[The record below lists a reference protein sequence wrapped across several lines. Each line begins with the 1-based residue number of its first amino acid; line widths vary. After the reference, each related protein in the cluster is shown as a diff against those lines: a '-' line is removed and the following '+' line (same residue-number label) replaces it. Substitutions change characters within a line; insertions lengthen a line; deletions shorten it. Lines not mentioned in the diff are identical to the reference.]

1 MPRRSGSK
9 TPAEIVSGQ
18 VPRSV
23 ALMVPITPRIAQRTR
38 KDGAPSVRFL
48 IKPSAVSVPDWISL
62 GIAQGKGV
70 VSFYYFPREKEF
82 TIRLLDFR
90 AGERDLISLAE
101 VHAHVVHEGL
111 GAEIDIDRIR
121 PIFHQQ
127 MGDLF
132 LAALGRQLDFLDGSL
147 DLCLRL
153 KIVLRRDRPGGF
165 LCADGYHKKDT
176 DRKKEKY
183 PGPTRVT
190 ALNSTSHSSASQEV
204 TGVCG
209 SWISGKPTDSRPS
222 LLPA

>member
-38 KDGAPSVRFL
+38 KDGAHSVRFL

-90 AGERDLISLAE
+90 AGERDLVSLAE
-101 VHAHVVHEGL
+101 VHSHVVHEGL
-111 GAEIDIDRIR
+111 GAKIDIDHVR

-127 MGDLF
+127 VCDLF

-147 DLCLRL
+147 DLHLRL
-153 KIVLRRDRPGGF
+153 KIVLGRDRSGGL
-165 LCADGYHKKDT
+165 LCARGCNKEDA
-176 DRKKEKY
+176 DREQEKY
-183 PGPTRVT
+183 PGP
-190 ALNSTSHSSASQEV
+190 
-204 TGVCG
+204 
-209 SWISGKPTDSRPS
+209 I
-222 LLPA
+222 